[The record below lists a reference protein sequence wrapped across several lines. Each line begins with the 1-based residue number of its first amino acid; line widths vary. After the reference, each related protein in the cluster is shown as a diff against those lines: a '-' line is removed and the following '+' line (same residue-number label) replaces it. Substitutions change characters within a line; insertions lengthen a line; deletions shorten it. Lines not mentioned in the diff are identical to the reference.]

1 MKLDRGVMRHRQDL
15 SWSQLQRKNDESGH
29 DESGHDECTKNGS
42 SLVTRHNDLP
52 QKELVTRQLAMTS
65 F

>member
-15 SWSQLQRKNDESGH
+15 SWSQLQRKNDT
-29 DESGHDECTKNGS
+29 GHDECTKNGS